1 MQSITF
7 IHTLL
12 PGTTANERAIFTV
25 IIIGSREVETA
36 VYQTPHSSGR
46 FVLYWPLLLSV
57 CSYKRPTVALLHF
70 PVKKNQAYWGRVPG
84 GVGKLNLSSH
94 ETASLPLTGFSVEEQ
109 ENA

>member
-12 PGTTANERAIFTV
+12 LGTTANERAIFTV